1 MPRAMPSRRRTL
13 QRRAGAA
20 GIVLAAAGIVV
31 FTGLAAGS
39 DRGRVWA
46 FGWSGAVVIAAGTLF
61 ALVHT
66 LDRERIETA
75 AALERVYTAMRA
87 ISASPAL
94 EPTLQAVA
102 NGATDAVGAAFT
114 AILLREGDQTYLY
127 ALSGMTGQHVPFD
140 VIAGSPVELV
150 FRTGEII
157 TMQKPN
163 RDPRFDAW
171 TEEMRPVLEAAG
183 IECGIGVPLRVGD
196 TIVGVLGSMFDKP
209 RMTTRANVRMLM
221 LYAEQA
227 ALVLVRAQAYERERE
242 SAQRLA
248 DADRLKSEF
257 LALVSHEL
265 RTPLTS
271 IKGFIDTLLL
281 RWPTLDERTRLELL
295 ERAARNTD
303 ELAHLIERLLEF
315 SRIEAGEIALEPAI
329 EQVRRLVRDAIT
341 AVEPALGGREVTIT
355 IPDDLFVLVDRQVFS
370 HVVTNLL
377 TNAAKFSPER
387 TPIAVRAGR
396 VGPEVRLTV
405 TDSGPGVPPEERGR
419 IFERFYQSPGHGRR
433 GAGLGLA
440 IARACAEASGGRLSV
455 ADGPGPGAT
464 FEFALPE
471 HVTGGDGLTGGEDT
485 AKLDQPV

>member
-1 MPRAMPSRRRTL
+1 MPSRRRRL
-13 QRRAGAA
+13 RRWVGAT
-20 GIVLAAAGIVV
+20 GIVLAAAGIVI
-31 FTGLAAGS
+31 FTGLAVAGS
-39 DRGRVWA
+39 DRDPLWM
-46 FGWSGAVVIAAGTLF
+46 FGWGAAVVFAAAALL

-66 LDRERIETA
+66 LDRDRIETA
-75 AALERVYTAMRA
+75 AALERVYAAMRA

-94 EPTLQAVA
+94 DPTLQAVA
-102 NGATDAVGAAFT
+102 NGATEAVSAAFT
-114 AILLREGDQTYLY
+114 AILLREGDEIYLY
-127 ALSGMTGQHVPFD
+127 ALSGADVQHVPFG
-140 VIAGSPVELV
+140 VTIGSPVEAV

-157 TMQKPN
+157 TMEKPN
-163 RDPRFDAW
+163 RDPRFDDW
-171 TEEMRPVLEAAG
+171 TQEMKPVLEAAG

-196 TIVGVLGSMFDKP
+196 TIVGVLGSMFDRP

-227 ALVLVRAQAYERERE
+227 AVVIVRAQAYERERE
-242 SAQRLA
+242 LARRLA

-271 IKGFIDTLLL
+271 IKGLIDTLLL

-295 ERAARNTD
+295 ERAGRNTD

-315 SRIEAGEIALEPAI
+315 SRIEAGEVALEPTS
-329 EQVRRLVRDAIT
+329 EHLESLVRDVTA
-341 AVEPALGGREVTIT
+341 AVEPALGGRQIT
-355 IPDDLFVLVDRQVFS
+355 IAIPAALRVFVDRQAFS

-377 TNAAKFSPER
+377 TNATKFSPDG
-387 TPIAVRAGR
+387 TPVEVRAVR

-405 TDSGPGVPPEERGR
+405 SDSGPGIPPEERER

-440 IARACAEASGGRLSV
+440 IARACAEALGGRLSV
-455 ADGPGPGAT
+455 ADSPGPGAT
-464 FEFALPE
+464 FVFTVPE
-471 HVTGGDGLTGGEDT
+471 HDTAPGGLTAEEDA